1 MIKVI
6 KRLLAT
12 EFEMT
17 DVGEADTFLGMH
29 LQHDKEKGI
38 ITLSQTQYLKNVL
51 RKFGMETC
59 KPVSTP
65 IEKGL
70 QLIAGDGNGDSKIP
84 YRELIGCLTYAT
96 LTTRPDL
103 CAATNYF
110 SRFQSGYTHEHFT
123 HAKRILRYIYG
134 TIDLKLVY
142 RKNENAEVLIGYA
155 DSDWA
160 GDKND
165 SKSTSGFVFKLF
177 ENTVTWSTHKQAV
190 VSQSSTEA
198 EYAAVVEAMNEAEW
212 IKELLRELA
221 VEPNEPTTINEDNQ
235 SCIKAAEKPK
245 NHKRMKHVAVKYHV
259 VRDMIEKG
267 LVKLQYIP
275 TGEQTADIMTKG
287 LGRIQ
292 FEKLRTNLN
301 LI

>member
-1 MIKVI
+1 MLQPDGFVKGSKVCKLNESNYGLKQASRMWNEKFNQFILRIGFKRCASDCCLYTKFENGIRCYILLYVNDVLIICDSLNMIKVI

-142 RKNENAEVLIGYA
+142 RKNE
-155 DSDWA
+155 
-160 GDKND
+160 
-165 SKSTSGFVFKLF
+165 
-177 ENTVTWSTHKQAV
+177 
-190 VSQSSTEA
+190 
-198 EYAAVVEAMNEAEW
+198 
-212 IKELLRELA
+212 
-221 VEPNEPTTINEDNQ
+221 
-235 SCIKAAEKPK
+235 
-245 NHKRMKHVAVKYHV
+245 
-259 VRDMIEKG
+259 
-267 LVKLQYIP
+267 
-275 TGEQTADIMTKG
+275 
-287 LGRIQ
+287 
-292 FEKLRTNLN
+292 
-301 LI
+301 